1 MSVYSDYVYGAAGG
15 IHAGWE
21 PKQVFVVTSSI
32 GSVEDRRVQID
43 FAERDALTG
52 QAWERLTSFMLAAPT
67 VASREWDFA
76 HVGYP
81 RAEG

>member
-1 MSVYSDYVYGAAGG
+1 MSVHSDYVYGTTGS
-15 IHAGWE
+15 IQAGWE

-52 QAWERLTSFMLAAPT
+52 QAGERLANFMLAAPT
-67 VASREWDFA
+67 VAFGE
-76 HVGYP
+76 
-81 RAEG
+81 